1 MQFLAN
7 GKEGERSILA
17 YVKVLSLVIG
27 VFFMSSV
34 LLVLDWKISFQDA
47 YPDLF
52 LTDKEAVEIMG
63 ANRFLFWILV
73 PFALGLL
80 TFIILAPKVHQRN
93 LLSWFTKRDKFDF
106 RRFFYSFFLFG
117 AITLVLFGINFM
129 LNPDLEFRF
138 KPAQFVVLLLVSLP
152 LIPLQTTFEEVIF
165 RSYTLQGMFART
177 GSWLISAILSSIFFM
192 ILHGGNPE
200 VETLGWSV
208 LPYYFLVGFFL
219 SLVAIF
225 DDGIEL
231 TMGYHAA
238 NNLITAL
245 LVTTDWQ
252 AFQTD
257 ALFVD
262 GAEPQFGIENWIG
275 LFMILPLLFWHFMKK
290 YKWNFKKQVE

>member
-177 GSWLISAILSSIFFM
+177 GSWLMSAILSSIFFM

-262 GAEPQFGIENWIG
+262 EAEPQFGIENWIG
-275 LFMILPLLFWHFMKK
+275 LFVILPLLFWHFMKK
-290 YKWNFKKQVE
+290 YKWNFKKQLD